1 MFCLGYKPLTVL
13 LVLQADPVMVLN
25 DDNTI
30 VITSNRL
37 AETGAPLLEQGMIV
51 GQLSLADA
59 LIIGNCNNQVKN
71 CEGLMLKIH
80 LKK

>member
-37 AETGAPLLEQGMIV
+37 AETGAPSLEQGL
-51 GQLSLADA
+51 GKRCR
-59 LIIGNCNNQVKN
+59 GVKKVLQPK
-71 CEGLMLKIH
+71 GMKVLPL
-80 LKK
+80 